1 MGTTVKN
8 TDLTYPD
15 SLLRFRSLVL
25 PAGLVL
31 LAAGVA
37 LAMMIGGTELLFQAY
52 LYAFILCLAI
62 PLGSLALLCIHH
74 MTAGSWSFIIQRP
87 LEAATRTI
95 KYLAIAFIPILLG
108 PLFGINTLFQPWI
121 DPAGNTFVEAKTAYL
136 NPEFWTVRAVIYF
149 VIWSGIAF
157 LFNRWSK
164 ELDDT
169 NNPLVTLKLR
179 ALAPAALVIYA
190 LTMTF
195 AATDWVMSLEPEWFS
210 TIYGPLF
217 WISQILTTFSFM
229 VLILSALSDT
239 KPISR
244 YLNVDHYNQ
253 LGTFMLAF
261 TVLWAYMSFSQFL
274 IIWSGN
280 LPEEIRYYTI
290 SRLEGGM
297 SLVAVSLMICHFLLP
312 LLFLL
317 QRRFKFNI
325 SRLKFAAY
333 WMLSWRMVDVFY
345 MINPAFHHED
355 PGFHIGDALV
365 YVVITLGL
373 AGIWVWLF
381 LGQLKNRPLLV
392 LNDPRLADALS
403 LEGEEELAEHA

>member
-1 MGTTVKN
+1 M
-8 TDLTYPD
+8 
-15 SLLRFRSLVL
+15 LLGGG
-25 PAGLVL
+25 GL
-31 LAAGVA
+31 A
-37 LAMMIGGTELLFQAY
+37 LMIGGIDLAFQAY
-52 LYAFILCLAI
+52 LFAFIACLAI

-74 MTAGSWSFIIQRP
+74 MTAGSWSFIVQRP

-95 KYLAIAFIPILLG
+95 KYLAVAFIPILLG
-108 PLFGINTLFQPWI
+108 PIFGINTLFQPWI

-136 NPEFWTVRAVIYF
+136 NPEFWTFRAVLYF

-164 ELDDT
+164 QLDDT
-169 NNPLVTLKLR
+169 DNPLITLKLR
-179 ALAPAALVIYA
+179 ALAPVALIVYA

-280 LPEEIRYYTI
+280 LPEEIRYYII
-290 SRLEGGM
+290 SRLDGGM

-325 SRLKFAAY
+325 SRLRFAAY
-333 WMLSWRMVDVFY
+333 WMLSWRLVDLFY
-345 MINPAFHHED
+345 MINPAFHHKD
-355 PGFHIGDALV
+355 PGFHFGDALV
-365 YVVITLGL
+365 YVLVALGL
-373 AGIWVWLF
+373 GGIWVWLF